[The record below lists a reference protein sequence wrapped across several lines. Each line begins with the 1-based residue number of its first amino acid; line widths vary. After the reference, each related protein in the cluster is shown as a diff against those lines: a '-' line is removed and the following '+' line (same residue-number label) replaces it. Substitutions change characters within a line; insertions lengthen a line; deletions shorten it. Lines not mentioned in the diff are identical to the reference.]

1 MPTEQNV
8 NRSKIQQNPPVCNR
22 GKRGDGKKDSGP
34 RRIAAIFLWHNPPVG
49 ENRARQGDARVDRSK
64 PMAKVL
70 ADHII
75 REARNLISDPEHWTQ
90 FELATT
96 AEGESCDP
104 CDPQAAAFCAYG
116 ALIRAACDAVRN
128 SNLATLF
135 ARSAASVV
143 LGDARDAEELFSIN
157 DDDGQEAV
165 LALFDKALETQS
177 A

>member
-1 MPTEQNV
+1 M
-8 NRSKIQQNPPVCNR
+8 S
-22 GKRGDGKKDSGP
+22 
-34 RRIAAIFLWHNPPVG
+34 
-49 ENRARQGDARVDRSK
+49 
-64 PMAKVL
+64 KVL

-75 REARNLISDPEHWTQ
+75 REASSLISDPAHWMQ
-90 FELATT
+90 RELATA

-116 ALIRAACDAVRN
+116 ALIRAACDVVHN

-143 LGDARDAEELFSIN
+143 LGDRESDAEELFTIN
-157 DDDGQEAV
+157 DGEGREAV